1 MAYGAPPLFR
11 QGVSIRA
18 RFLFFLMLSLAVILV
33 DGRLRALD
41 DFRSALTSFLT
52 PFKEVVQLP
61 GLFIENSAGYFIS
74 KKNLNEEIQRL
85 TKENQLLQL
94 DAARMEEMRQEN
106 ENLRHLV
113 SALAATTDHVVTTE
127 VIGRPADPFSRRI
140 QIAAGALDGVQVGM
154 PVIGPFGVLGQV
166 SRTVSHQSEVTL
178 ISDHKSRI
186 SVINNR
192 TGQIFLLAGTGDS
205 ARQKKDLTC
214 AVVDNRTGQIFLLA
228 GTGDSGLL
236 TVAFAQ
242 PSADLQPGDEL
253 VTSGLDH
260 LYPKA
265 VLTAIVKSSTYVPG
279 EAYRRVEATA
289 AADLT
294 DVQFATVVL
303 VNPHPTAELD
313 IKDVKPQNRFERRDK
328 ADRQNRR
335 DQK

>member
-140 QIAAGALDGVQVGM
+140 QIAAGTLDGVQVGM

-205 ARQKKDLTC
+205 
-214 AVVDNRTGQIFLLA
+214 
-228 GTGDSGLL
+228 GLL

-265 VLTAIVKSSTYVPG
+265 VLTAIVKRSTYVPG

-313 IKDVKPQNRFERRDK
+313 IKDVKPQNRFEQRDK

>member
-205 ARQKKDLTC
+205 
-214 AVVDNRTGQIFLLA
+214 
-228 GTGDSGLL
+228 GLL

-242 PSADLQPGDEL
+242 PSADLQPGDER

>member
-127 VIGRPADPFSRRI
+127 VIGRPADPFSRRV
-140 QIAAGALDGVQVGM
+140 QIAAGTLDGVQVGM

-186 SVINNR
+186 SVIN
-192 TGQIFLLAGTGDS
+192 
-205 ARQKKDLTC
+205 
-214 AVVDNRTGQIFLLA
+214 NRTGQIFLLA

>member
-205 ARQKKDLTC
+205 
-214 AVVDNRTGQIFLLA
+214 
-228 GTGDSGLL
+228 GLL

-242 PSADLQPGDEL
+242 PSADLQLGDEL

>member
-52 PFKEVVQLP
+52 PFKDVVQLP

-205 ARQKKDLTC
+205 
-214 AVVDNRTGQIFLLA
+214 
-228 GTGDSGLL
+228 GLL

>member
-1 MAYGAPPLFR
+1 MADGAPPRFR

-61 GLFIENSAGYFIS
+61 GLFIENSAGYFFS
-74 KKNLNEEIQRL
+74 KKNLIEEILRL

-205 ARQKKDLTC
+205 
-214 AVVDNRTGQIFLLA
+214 
-228 GTGDSGLL
+228 GLL

>member
-74 KKNLNEEIQRL
+74 KKNLNEEI
-85 TKENQLLQL
+85 QLLQL

-205 ARQKKDLTC
+205 
-214 AVVDNRTGQIFLLA
+214 
-228 GTGDSGLL
+228 GLL

-328 ADRQNRR
+328 ADRRNRR

>member
-205 ARQKKDLTC
+205 
-214 AVVDNRTGQIFLLA
+214 
-228 GTGDSGLL
+228 GLL

-328 ADRQNRR
+328 ADRRNRR

>member
-186 SVINNR
+186 SVLNNR
-192 TGQIFLLAGTGDS
+192 TGQIFLLS
-205 ARQKKDLTC
+205 
-214 AVVDNRTGQIFLLA
+214 

>member
-41 DFRSALTSFLT
+41 GFRSALTSFLT

-205 ARQKKDLTC
+205 
-214 AVVDNRTGQIFLLA
+214 
-228 GTGDSGLL
+228 GLL

-289 AADLT
+289 AADFT

>member
-33 DGRLRALD
+33 DGHLRALD

-205 ARQKKDLTC
+205 
-214 AVVDNRTGQIFLLA
+214 
-228 GTGDSGLL
+228 GLL

-328 ADRQNRR
+328 ADRRNRR

>member
-85 TKENQLLQL
+85 TKGNQLLQL

-186 SVINNR
+186 SVIN
-192 TGQIFLLAGTGDS
+192 
-205 ARQKKDLTC
+205 
-214 AVVDNRTGQIFLLA
+214 NRTGQIFLLA

>member
-41 DFRSALTSFLT
+41 DSRSALTSFLT

-140 QIAAGALDGVQVGM
+140 QIAAGTLDGVQVGM

-186 SVINNR
+186 SVIN
-192 TGQIFLLAGTGDS
+192 
-205 ARQKKDLTC
+205 
-214 AVVDNRTGQIFLLA
+214 NRTGQIFLLA

>member
-41 DFRSALTSFLT
+41 DFRSALTSFLM

-205 ARQKKDLTC
+205 
-214 AVVDNRTGQIFLLA
+214 
-228 GTGDSGLL
+228 GLL

>member
-74 KKNLNEEIQRL
+74 KKNLTEEIQRL

-205 ARQKKDLTC
+205 
-214 AVVDNRTGQIFLLA
+214 
-228 GTGDSGLL
+228 GLL

-303 VNPHPTAELD
+303 VNSHPTAELD

>member
-205 ARQKKDLTC
+205 
-214 AVVDNRTGQIFLLA
+214 
-228 GTGDSGLL
+228 GLL

-303 VNPHPTAELD
+303 VNPHPTAELN

>member
-106 ENLRHLV
+106 EKLRHLV

-186 SVINNR
+186 SVIN
-192 TGQIFLLAGTGDS
+192 
-205 ARQKKDLTC
+205 
-214 AVVDNRTGQIFLLA
+214 NRTGQIFLLA

>member
-52 PFKEVVQLP
+52 PFKEVDQLP

-74 KKNLNEEIQRL
+74 KKKLNEEIQRL

-205 ARQKKDLTC
+205 
-214 AVVDNRTGQIFLLA
+214 
-228 GTGDSGLL
+228 GLL

>member
-41 DFRSALTSFLT
+41 DLRSALTSFLT

-205 ARQKKDLTC
+205 
-214 AVVDNRTGQIFLLA
+214 
-228 GTGDSGLL
+228 GLL

>member
-205 ARQKKDLTC
+205 
-214 AVVDNRTGQIFLLA
+214 
-228 GTGDSGLL
+228 GLL

-279 EAYRRVEATA
+279 EAYRRVKATA

>member
-205 ARQKKDLTC
+205 
-214 AVVDNRTGQIFLLA
+214 
-228 GTGDSGLL
+228 GLL

-303 VNPHPTAELD
+303 VNPHPTVELD

>member
-205 ARQKKDLTC
+205 
-214 AVVDNRTGQIFLLA
+214 
-228 GTGDSGLL
+228 GLL

-279 EAYRRVEATA
+279 EAYSRVEATA

>member
-61 GLFIENSAGYFIS
+61 GLFIENSAGYFNS

-205 ARQKKDLTC
+205 
-214 AVVDNRTGQIFLLA
+214 
-228 GTGDSGLL
+228 GLL
-236 TVAFAQ
+236 TIAFAQ

>member
-127 VIGRPADPFSRRI
+127 VIGRPADPLSRRI

-186 SVINNR
+186 SVIN
-192 TGQIFLLAGTGDS
+192 
-205 ARQKKDLTC
+205 
-214 AVVDNRTGQIFLLA
+214 NRTGQIFLLA

>member
-205 ARQKKDLTC
+205 
-214 AVVDNRTGQIFLLA
+214 
-228 GTGDSGLL
+228 GLL

-313 IKDVKPQNRFERRDK
+313 IKDVKHQNRFERRDK

>member
-205 ARQKKDLTC
+205 
-214 AVVDNRTGQIFLLA
+214 
-228 GTGDSGLL
+228 GLL

-303 VNPHPTAELD
+303 VTPHPTAELD

>member
-154 PVIGPFGVLGQV
+154 PIIGPFGVLGQV

-186 SVINNR
+186 SVIN
-192 TGQIFLLAGTGDS
+192 
-205 ARQKKDLTC
+205 
-214 AVVDNRTGQIFLLA
+214 NRTGQIFLLA

-328 ADRQNRR
+328 ADRRNRR

>member
-205 ARQKKDLTC
+205 
-214 AVVDNRTGQIFLLA
+214 
-228 GTGDSGLL
+228 GLL

-289 AADLT
+289 AVDLT

>member
-192 TGQIFLLAGTGDS
+192 TS
-205 ARQKKDLTC
+205 
-214 AVVDNRTGQIFLLA
+214 QIFLLA

>member
-41 DFRSALTSFLT
+41 DVRSALTSFLT

-205 ARQKKDLTC
+205 
-214 AVVDNRTGQIFLLA
+214 
-228 GTGDSGLL
+228 GLL

>member
-41 DFRSALTSFLT
+41 DFRTALTSFLT

-205 ARQKKDLTC
+205 
-214 AVVDNRTGQIFLLA
+214 
-228 GTGDSGLL
+228 GLL

>member
-205 ARQKKDLTC
+205 
-214 AVVDNRTGQIFLLA
+214 
-228 GTGDSGLL
+228 GLL

-303 VNPHPTAELD
+303 VTPHPTAELD
-313 IKDVKPQNRFERRDK
+313 IRGVKPQNRFERRDK

>member
-178 ISDHKSRI
+178 ISDHNSRI
-186 SVINNR
+186 SVIN
-192 TGQIFLLAGTGDS
+192 
-205 ARQKKDLTC
+205 
-214 AVVDNRTGQIFLLA
+214 NRTGQIFLLA

-328 ADRQNRR
+328 ADRRNRR

>member
-94 DAARMEEMRQEN
+94 DAARMEEIRQEN

-186 SVINNR
+186 SVIN
-192 TGQIFLLAGTGDS
+192 
-205 ARQKKDLTC
+205 
-214 AVVDNRTGQIFLLA
+214 NRTGQIFLLA

-328 ADRQNRR
+328 ADRRNRR

>member
-106 ENLRHLV
+106 ENLRHRV

-186 SVINNR
+186 SVIN
-192 TGQIFLLAGTGDS
+192 
-205 ARQKKDLTC
+205 
-214 AVVDNRTGQIFLLA
+214 NRTGQIFLLA

>member
-41 DFRSALTSFLT
+41 DFRSAFTSFLT

-205 ARQKKDLTC
+205 
-214 AVVDNRTGQIFLLA
+214 
-228 GTGDSGLL
+228 GLL

>member
-140 QIAAGALDGVQVGM
+140 QIAAGTLDGVQVGM

-205 ARQKKDLTC
+205 
-214 AVVDNRTGQIFLLA
+214 
-228 GTGDSGLL
+228 GLL
-236 TVAFAQ
+236 TAAFAQ

>member
-205 ARQKKDLTC
+205 
-214 AVVDNRTGQIFLLA
+214 
-228 GTGDSGLL
+228 GLL

-289 AADLT
+289 AAALT

-328 ADRQNRR
+328 ADRRNRR

>member
-1 MAYGAPPLFR
+1 
-11 QGVSIRA
+11 
-18 RFLFFLMLSLAVILV
+18 
-33 DGRLRALD
+33 
-41 DFRSALTSFLT
+41 
-52 PFKEVVQLP
+52 
-61 GLFIENSAGYFIS
+61 
-74 KKNLNEEIQRL
+74 
-85 TKENQLLQL
+85 
-94 DAARMEEMRQEN
+94 MEEMRQEN

-205 ARQKKDLTC
+205 
-214 AVVDNRTGQIFLLA
+214 
-228 GTGDSGLL
+228 GLL
-236 TVAFAQ
+236 TVAFTQ